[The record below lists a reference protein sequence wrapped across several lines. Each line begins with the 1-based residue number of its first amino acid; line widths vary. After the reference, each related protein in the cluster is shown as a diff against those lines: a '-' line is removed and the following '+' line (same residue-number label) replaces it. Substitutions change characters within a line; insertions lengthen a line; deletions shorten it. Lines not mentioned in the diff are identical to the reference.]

1 MRMWIVAG
9 IERDDR
15 RGGTVCREHADED
28 QIHVVDPVEG
38 GIPADIE
45 AFLAEH
51 IDTALTGFEI
61 RIELVVDV
69 FVGMDIG
76 NRAFVRIGVGSDFNF
91 IAQAVPVGSLGV
103 CFALGNDRAVWRK
116 CVPSQ

>member
-1 MRMWIVAG
+1 
-9 IERDDR
+9 
-15 RGGTVCREHADED
+15 
-28 QIHVVDPVEG
+28 VDPVEG